1 MTTRTTGLLPAELWD
16 HVLSLLPPHDQQ
28 HTALALSRA
37 LPRADPS
44 PTSLVRHIRITRP
57 RQALQAAQ
65 ALRKSLTDSAQATRT
80 VTVEVWRDDQ
90 QLVVNLLLA
99 IPRPTSVSLTVGP
112 LAAPE
117 HLEDL
122 VDPAS
127 IHRSGRWRHL
137 EQLSFR
143 FNPYSVQK
151 SYHTFLKGAYYDT
164 APLSL
169 ARCDP
174 QDVPALRRLSFIQDL
189 PPTYGVVRKETP
201 AFGLADLDEAL
212 GEAAAGGDAPASD
225 ARPEPEPVVYASVG
239 GKFGRVLKHDKMDF
253 AQPIVFFQ
261 LGCITHLALS
271 PLAAQLSHVTLRIPR
286 RALLPALVDL
296 APTEKRAP
304 FPALRHLDLSTTHV
318 ADDARVPTLLRLY
331 PALESLVL
339 DRCSGLVGQDA
350 VDEATAHATLK
361 WLGKCC
367 GGSGLSR
374 ADEALRVWRR
384 ISKARPTDAPAPSP
398 SAPVDSPI
406 SPVRDLVVLPPIP
419 TLRTL
424 GLGLHS
430 RLDKRTVRAWE
441 ASFDEGYGE
450 AVRRAGERAEDGA
463 ERWARWE
470 RSGRLDRDRDARVA
484 VFADQLELGREG
496 GLPVE
501 LVEALRAAAAV
512 VEPRAGGAAGP
523 GDAAHEPDPVFL
535 RFCTQR
541 NLVPLSPSACPSSL
555 ISSVA
560 RALSLAYSSA
570 QSSFALCLTPD
581 CSDRPG
587 RAHLVV
593 GPGGGAA
600 PEDAETRAERERRAW
615 SEEREEEWGV
625 GGWRRGREEHK
636 ERCAHLEG
644 RKAWALSVGDDG

>member
-16 HVLSLLPPHDQQ
+16 HVLSLLPPHEQQ
-28 HTALALSRA
+28 HTTLALSRA
-37 LPRADPS
+37 LPRSDPS

-57 RQALQAAQ
+57 RQALETAQ
-65 ALRKSLTDSAQATRT
+65 ALRKSLNNSSQAIRT

-90 QLVVNLLLA
+90 QLVVNLVLA
-99 IPRPTSVSLTVGP
+99 IPRPTSVSLTIGP

-174 QDVPALRRLSFIQDL
+174 QDLPALRRLSFIQDL

-212 GEAAAGGDAPASD
+212 DEAAAEDAP
-225 ARPEPEPVVYASVG
+225 REPEPVVYASVG

-271 PLAAQLSHVTLRIPR
+271 PLAAQLSHLTLRIPR
-286 RALLPALVDL
+286 RALLPSLVDL
-296 APTEKRAP
+296 APTEKRTP
-304 FPALRHLDLSTTHV
+304 FPSLRHLDLSTTHV

-361 WLGKCC
+361 WLGKCS

-384 ISKARPTDAPAPSP
+384 ISKARPTDSPSP
-398 SAPVDSPI
+398 STSTDMPI
-406 SPVRDLVVLPPIP
+406 PPVRDLVVLPPIP
-419 TLRTL
+419 ALRTL

-430 RLDKRTVRAWE
+430 RLGKRTVRAWE
-441 ASFDEGYGE
+441 SAFDEGYGE

-501 LVEALRAAAAV
+501 LVEALRD
-512 VEPRAGGAAGP
+512 AAGVAES
-523 GDAAHEPDPVFL
+523 GAGEGGGTDGAAHEPDPVFR
-535 RFCTQR
+535 RFCSQR

-555 ISSVA
+555 VSSVA
-560 RALSLAYSSA
+560 RALTLAYSSA

-600 PEDAETRAERERRAW
+600 PENAETRADRERRAW

-644 RKAWALSVGDDG
+644 RQAWALSEGEDG